1 MTIDLG
7 EAYKTARERISR
19 VVTGDS
25 IDPELPV
32 TATPEWTLHCVIAHL
47 SGIAADASTG
57 NMEGAPG
64 EAWTAAQVAR
74 GAGRTLAEMV
84 AEWEQTGP
92 LIEGFLSSP
101 AGDTA
106 SAAVMDVH
114 THEADLRLALG
125 SSALVPA
132 GFLAWAGSSMRDGFA
147 EQVATAGLSPVDV
160 TASDFEWFRARLGRR
175 TVAEVTAYRWSADP
189 ARYLDSFFIFGRAST
204 SLGESSLGESSLDE
218 SSLGERS

>member
-7 EAYKTARERISR
+7 EAYKAARERISHL
-19 VVTGDS
+19 VGQDGV
-25 IDPELPV
+25 DPTLSV
-32 TATPEWTLHCVIAHL
+32 AATPEWTVHCVVAHV
-47 SGIAADASTG
+47 SGIASDASTG

-74 GAGRTLAEMV
+74 GAGRTLAEMI

-101 AGDTA
+101 AGEAA
-106 SAAVMDVH
+106 SAAVMDIH

-125 SSALVPA
+125 LPASVPYE
-132 GFLAWAGSSMRDGFA
+132 FLAWAAPSMRDGFA
-147 EQVATAGLSPVDV
+147 EQVATAGLAPVEV

-175 TVAEVTAYRWSADP
+175 TVAEVGSHTWSADP
-189 ARYLDSFFIFGRAST
+189 APYLDTFFIFGRAT
-204 SLGESSLGESSLDE
+204 ASLGEG
-218 SSLGERS
+218 SLGERE

>member
-7 EAYKTARERISR
+7 EAYGAARNRISQLVAQDGVDPTLR
-19 VVTGDS
+19 VA
-25 IDPELPV
+25 
-32 TATPEWTLHCVIAHL
+32 ATPDWTVHCVIAHV
-47 SGIAADASTG
+47 SGIATDASTG

-74 GAGRTLAEMV
+74 GAGRTLGEMV

-101 AGDTA
+101 AGETA

-125 SSALVPA
+125 LPVAVPA
-132 GFLAWAGSSMRDGFA
+132 EFLAWAGPSLRDGFA
-147 EQVATAGLSPVDV
+147 LAVAEAGLPAVEV
-160 TASDFEWFRARLGRR
+160 TASDFEWFRGRLGRR
-175 TVAEVTAYRWSADP
+175 TAEEVAAYGWSSDSAP
-189 ARYLDSFFIFGRAST
+189 YLETFFVFGRAET
-204 SLGESSLGESSLDE
+204 PLGEVCA
-218 SSLGERS
+218 